1 MIETKNALIDDSE
14 TVINQK
20 EEQMKSLRVD
30 LTR

>member
-1 MIETKNALIDDSE
+1 MIENKNSLIDDSE

-20 EEQMKSLRVD
+20 EEQIKSLRVD